1 MPAIV
6 ALLDDLMFLSRIREA
21 ARGLGVEVRAVRGA
35 DDLVE
40 ACRDEPRAVIVD
52 LDNRRLPV
60 EQALAALRADPGRA
74 RIPVVGFFS
83 HVNAERGRDALAAG
97 CSRVLP
103 RSAFVRE
110 LPSLLQASV
119 AREAESSR

>member
-6 ALLDDLMFLSRIREA
+6 ALMDDLMFLSRIREA
-21 ARGLGVEVRAVRGA
+21 ARGLGVEVRSVRSA
-35 DDLVE
+35 ADLVE
-40 ACRDEPRAVIVD
+40 ACRDEPQAVIVD
-52 LDNRRLPV
+52 LDNERLPLA
-60 EQALAALRADPGRA
+60 EALGSLRADPGRA

-83 HVNAERGRDALAAG
+83 HVHAEKGRDALAAG

-103 RSAFVRE
+103 RGAFVRE

-119 AREAESSR
+119 AREAES